1 MAVNLKKIILI
12 KKNINHVSICVYH
25 ALYLHLLAIAPVV
38 KQVFRDNTNKNQ
50 DYRRLNTV

>member
-38 KQVFRDNTNKNQ
+38 KQVFIDNANKNQ
-50 DYRRLNTV
+50 GYRRSNTV